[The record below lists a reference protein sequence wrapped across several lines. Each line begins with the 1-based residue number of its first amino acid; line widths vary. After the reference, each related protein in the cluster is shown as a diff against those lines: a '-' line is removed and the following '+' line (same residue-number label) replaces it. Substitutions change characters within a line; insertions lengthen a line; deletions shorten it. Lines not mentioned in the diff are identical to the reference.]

1 MDLVLQEREKKDKN
15 CGNIL
20 TISTIST
27 MVLRDGWLGENP
39 GTAKKGGGSDPCQD
53 FLVDLSQCTEANF
66 E

>member
-1 MDLVLQEREKKDKN
+1 MVLQEREKKDKN

-39 GTAKKGGGSDPCQD
+39 GIANKGGAGGGLTPVKN
-53 FLVDLSQCTEANF
+53 FLVDL
-66 E
+66 